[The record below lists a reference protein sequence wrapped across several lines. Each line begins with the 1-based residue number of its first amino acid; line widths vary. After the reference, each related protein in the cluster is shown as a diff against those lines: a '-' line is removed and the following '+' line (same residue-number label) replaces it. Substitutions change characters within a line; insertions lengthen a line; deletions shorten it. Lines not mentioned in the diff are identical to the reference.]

1 MNAPTPPD
9 AVAVASLRL
18 AEIAP
23 SPTNPR
29 KHFDAAYLAELA
41 ATIKQHGVIQP
52 ITVRPISVDGLLA
65 YNKTRK
71 PDADM
76 PRYEIVVGECR
87 YRSAAL
93 AGLTDIPAF
102 WRELD
107 DKQVLE
113 IQVIENLQRRDV
125 HPLEEAV
132 GYDQL
137 MKKHAYQVEQIA
149 DKIGKSVAYIYAR
162 IKLLACGRKAMDA
175 FYAGELDASRA
186 LLIARIPTQLQ
197 DKALKEILE
206 GGYRSDG
213 PMSYRAAKEHVQEE
227 YMLALN
233 KAPFPRDAIDLVPK
247 CGACGPCP
255 KRTGNQRDL
264 FSDVK
269 SADVCTDPPCYQA
282 KATAHAEK
290 QRAAAK
296 AAGQKIITGKEAEK
310 IAPYGIGHNLTS
322 GFVNLD
328 EKNYSDSKARTW
340 REILGK
346 KDAPAPILLVDPK
359 DKTKHAEVLPRST
372 IAEHLKSKGIE
383 LSGDVQRKLKIKTP
397 AEKLAAKREKLKGIY
412 HGKLFDAVRSG
423 LTVAFDNPE
432 RTLLPDELAIVAR
445 CLYGA
450 IPHSMRE
457 RIAVLWYG
465 EPKNGDR
472 WALIHE
478 FSARIPNMSMAVVS
492 RLMLE
497 CTLVIESLSIG
508 EPEDMLAVAKN
519 VAVDAKAIEL
529 EVFAEL
535 KAKEKPKPPAKKAT
549 KKPAPATVKTDP
561 DAPPAAQ
568 AHGKGAPEKT
578 TAPAA
583 PAEAKPK
590 SKSKAKAKDTPAPAT
605 PSKEPA
611 KTADAPAGVSAA
623 PVKTGR
629 LTPAEAWPF
638 PAGNRPTTKGV

>member
-23 SPTNPR
+23 SLTNPR

-162 IKLLACGRKAMDA
+162 IKLLACGPKAMAA

-197 DKALKEILE
+197 DKALEELLHGRYGNSE
-206 GGYRSDG
+206 
-213 PMSYRAAKEHVQEE
+213 PMSYRTAKEHVQKH
-227 YMLALN
+227 YMLLL
-233 KAPFPRDAIDLVPK
+233 KDAPFPRDAIDLVPK

-282 KATAHAEK
+282 KATAHA
-290 QRAAAK
+290 QRQRDEAK
-296 AAGQKIITGKEAEK
+296 AAGQQIISGKEAEK
-310 IAPYGIGHNLTS
+310 IAPHGIQHNLNN

-328 EKNYSDSKARTW
+328 DHNWRDPKNRTW
-340 REILGK
+340 REIIGK
-346 KDAPAPILLVDPK
+346 KDAPAPILLVDPG
-359 DKTKHAEVLPRST
+359 DKSKHAEVLPMST
-372 IAEHLKSKGIE
+372 IAEHLKAKGVNMP
-383 LSGDVQRKLKIKTP
+383 GTQPRQVKTP
-397 AEKLAAKREKLKGIY
+397 AERLAAKRAKLKVIY
-412 HGKLFDAVRSG
+412 SGKLFDAIRSE
-423 LTVAFDNPE
+423 LTLAFDK
-432 RTLLPDELAIVAR
+432 PDRVITPNELRIIAR
-445 CLYGA
+445 CLYDTMHHNTRTRVAELWLGA
-450 IPHSMRE
+450 
-457 RIAVLWYG
+457 
-465 EPKNGDR
+465 PKKDGQ
-472 WALIHE
+472 WAQVQE
-478 FSARIPNMSMAVVS
+478 FSKNIGKMSVPEVS
-492 RLMLE
+492 RLL
-497 CTLVIESLSIG
+497 IELPLITESISIG
-508 EPEDMLAVAKN
+508 EPEDMLVVAEN
-519 VAVDAKAIEL
+519 LSLDAKAIEL

-535 KAKEKPKPPAKKAT
+535 KAKEKPKPPANKAT
-549 KKPAPATVKTDP
+549 KKPTPATVKTAP

-568 AHGKGAPEKT
+568 AHGIGALEKT
-578 TAPAA
+578 PAPAA
-583 PAEAKPK
+583 PANAKAAAAPK
-590 SKSKAKAKDTPAPAT
+590 TKKAKAKADPAPAT

-611 KTADAPAGVSAA
+611 KTARPCKRLCLAG
-623 PVKTGR
+623 
-629 LTPAEAWPF
+629 
-638 PAGNRPTTKGV
+638 